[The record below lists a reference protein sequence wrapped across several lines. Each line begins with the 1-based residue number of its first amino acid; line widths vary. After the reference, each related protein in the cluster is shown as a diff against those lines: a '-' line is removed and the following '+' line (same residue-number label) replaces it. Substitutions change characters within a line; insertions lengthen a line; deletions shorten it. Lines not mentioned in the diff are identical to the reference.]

1 MYIFSQIL
9 IISELTNNMNKT
21 KFIDESNKNAF
32 KTILIMAVMT
42 GIITAFGFLIATAT
56 NNPNFITYALF
67 IAIGQNF
74 ISYFFGASIAL
85 KMSGAVPADENKYAD
100 LHKIV
105 QDLADKNEIK
115 KPTVYIINDPAPNAF
130 ATGRGGNSSSVAAT
144 TGLLAMLDR
153 GELEG
158 VMAHELTHVKNRDML
173 VMTIVVTMSAVL
185 SSMANMAAFASMSRD
200 RENNNGVLMMTVAV
214 LGNILLPLVSLFIQS
229 AISRRREFMADAGGA
244 ILTEHPEALA
254 SALQKIGG
262 FKQPMQNAKPA
273 TAHLY
278 ISCPFGGKGAQT
290 FYQKLF
296 MTHPPIEERVKA
308 LLA

>member
-1 MYIFSQIL
+1 
-9 IISELTNNMNKT
+9 MNKT
-21 KFIDESNKNAF
+21 KFVDESNKNAF

-56 NNPNFITYALF
+56 GNPGYITIALV
-67 IAIGQNF
+67 IAIGQNV

-85 KMSGAVPADENKYAD
+85 KMSGAIKADENKYTD

-105 QDLADKNEIK
+105 ADLAEKNEIK
-115 KPTVYIINDPAPNAF
+115 KPEVYIINDPAPNAF
-130 ATGRGGNSSSVAAT
+130 ATGRGRNSASVAAT

-158 VMAHELTHVKNRDML
+158 VMAHEITHVKNRDML

-185 SSMANMAAFASMSRD
+185 SSLANMAAFASMSRD
-200 RENNNGVLMMTVAV
+200 RESSNGGIFMLVAMA
-214 LGNILLPLVSLFIQS
+214 GNILLPIVSLFIQS

-262 FKQPMQNAKPA
+262 FKQPMQKASPA

-278 ISCPFGGKGAQT
+278 ISCPFGGARSQG
-290 FYQKLF
+290 FFQKIF

-308 LLA
+308 LIG

>member
-1 MYIFSQIL
+1 MQ
-9 IISELTNNMNKT
+9 KT
-21 KFIDESNKNAF
+21 RFVDESNKNAF
-32 KTILIMAVMT
+32 KTILIMTVMT
-42 GIITAFGFLIATAT
+42 GIITAFGFMIASVT
-56 NNPNFITYALF
+56 NNPSYITYALI
-67 IAIGQNF
+67 IAIGQNV
-74 ISYFFGASIAL
+74 ISYFFGATIAL

-105 QDLADKNEIK
+105 QDLAEKNEIK
-115 KPTVYIINDPAPNAF
+115 KPAVYIINDPAPNAF
-130 ATGRGGNSSSVAAT
+130 ATGRGRNHASVAAT

-173 VMTIVVTMSAVL
+173 VMTIVVTMSALL
-185 SSMANMAAFASMSRD
+185 SSLANMAVYSSMGRD
-200 RENNNGVLMMTVAV
+200 KENGNGGLMIIVAL

-254 SALQKIGG
+254 SALQKISG
-262 FKQPMQNAKPA
+262 FKQPLQNATPA

-278 ISCPFGGKGAQT
+278 ISCPFGGRGAQT

-296 MTHPPIEERVKA
+296 MTHPPIEERVRA
-308 LLA
+308 LIG

>member
-1 MYIFSQIL
+1 
-9 IISELTNNMNKT
+9 MNKT

-42 GIITAFGFLIATAT
+42 GVITAFGFLIASAT
-56 NNPNFITYALF
+56 GNPGYITMALI
-67 IAIGQNF
+67 IAIGQNI
-74 ISYFFGASIAL
+74 ISYFFGATIAL
-85 KMSGAVPADENKYAD
+85 KMSGAVKADENKYQD

-105 QDLADKNEIK
+105 ADLAIKNEIK
-115 KPTVYIINDPAPNAF
+115 KPEIYIINDPAPNAF
-130 ATGRGGNSSSVAAT
+130 ATGRGRNSASVAAT
-144 TGLLAMLDR
+144 TGLIAMLDR

-185 SSMANMAAFASMSRD
+185 SSLANMAAFASMS
-200 RENNNGVLMMTVAV
+200 NNKEGNSGPMMIVAIV
-214 LGNILLPLVSLFIQS
+214 GNILLPIVSLFIQS
-229 AISRRREFMADAGGA
+229 AISRKREFMADAGGA

-262 FKQPMQNAKPA
+262 FKQPMQKASPA

-278 ISCPFGGKGAQT
+278 ISCPFGGRSAQT
-290 FYQKLF
+290 FFQKMF

-308 LLA
+308 LIG

>member
-1 MYIFSQIL
+1 MQ
-9 IISELTNNMNKT
+9 KT
-21 KFIDESNKNAF
+21 KFVDESNKNAF
-32 KTILIMAVMT
+32 KTILIMGVMT
-42 GIITAFGFLIATAT
+42 GIITAFGFLVASAT
-56 NNPNFITYALF
+56 NNPSYITYALI
-67 IAIGQNF
+67 IAIGQNV
-74 ISYFFGASIAL
+74 ISYFFGATIAL
-85 KMSGAVPADENKYAD
+85 KMSGAVPADENKYSD

-105 QDLADKNEIK
+105 QDLATKNEIK
-115 KPTVYIINDPAPNAF
+115 KPAVYIINDPAPNAF
-130 ATGRGGNSSSVAAT
+130 ATGRGRNHASVAAT

-185 SSMANMAAFASMSRD
+185 SSLANMAVYSSMGRD
-200 RENNNGVLMMTVAV
+200 KENGNGGLMIIVAL

-254 SALQKIGG
+254 SALQKISG
-262 FKQPMQNAKPA
+262 FKQPLQNATPA

-278 ISCPFGGKGAQT
+278 ISCPFGGRGAQT

-296 MTHPPIEERVKA
+296 MTHPPIEERVRA
-308 LLA
+308 LIG

>member
-1 MYIFSQIL
+1 
-9 IISELTNNMNKT
+9 MNKT
-21 KFIDESNKNAF
+21 KFVDESNKNAF

-42 GIITAFGFLIATAT
+42 GVITAFGFLIASAT
-56 NNPNFITYALF
+56 GNPGYITMALI
-67 IAIGQNF
+67 IAIGQNV

-85 KMSGAVPADENKYAD
+85 KMSGAVKADENKYAD

-105 QDLADKNEIK
+105 ADLAEKNEIK
-115 KPTVYIINDPAPNAF
+115 KPEVYVINDPAPNAF
-130 ATGRGGNSSSVAAT
+130 ATGRGRNSASVAAT

-185 SSMANMAAFASMSRD
+185 SSLANMAAFASMSRD
-200 RENNNGVLMMTVAV
+200 RESSNGGIFMLVAMT
-214 LGNILLPLVSLFIQS
+214 GNILLPVVSLFIQS

-262 FKQPMQNAKPA
+262 FKQPMQKASPA

-278 ISCPFGGKGAQT
+278 ISCPFGGAAAQT
-290 FYQKLF
+290 FFQKLF

-308 LLA
+308 LLG

>member
-1 MYIFSQIL
+1 M
-9 IISELTNNMNKT
+9 TKT
-21 KFIDESNKNAF
+21 KFVDESNKNAF
-32 KTILIMAVMT
+32 KTILIMAGMT
-42 GIITAFGFLIATAT
+42 GVITAFGFLIATAT
-56 NNPNFITYALF
+56 NNPSYITYALF
-67 IAIGQNF
+67 LAVGQNF
-74 ISYFFGASIAL
+74 VSYFFGAKIAL
-85 KMSGAVPADENKYAD
+85 STSGAVLADENKYAD

-105 QDLADKNEIK
+105 EDLAKKNEIK

-130 ATGRGGNSSSVAAT
+130 ATGRGRNSASVAAT

-153 GELEG
+153 GEIEG
-158 VMAHELTHVKNRDML
+158 VMAHEITHVKNRDML

-185 SSMANMAAFASMSRD
+185 SSLASMVAYAGMSRRD
-200 RENNNGVLMMTVAV
+200 GEDSGNNGILMVIAV
-214 LGNILLPLVSLFIQS
+214 LGNILLPFVGMFIQS

-262 FKQPMQNAKPA
+262 FRQPMQNATPA

-278 ISCPFGGKGAQT
+278 ISCPFGGLSSQT
-290 FYQKLF
+290 FFQKMF

-308 LLA
+308 LLG

>member
-1 MYIFSQIL
+1 
-9 IISELTNNMNKT
+9 MNKT
-21 KFIDESNKNAF
+21 KFVDESNKNAF

-42 GIITAFGFLIATAT
+42 GIITAFGFMIASAT
-56 NNPNFITYALF
+56 NNPSYITYALI
-67 IAIGQNF
+67 IAIGQNI
-74 ISYFFGASIAL
+74 ISYFFGATIAL
-85 KMSGAVPADENKYAD
+85 KTSGAVPADENKYAD

-105 QDLADKNEIK
+105 QDLANKNEIK
-115 KPTVYIINDPAPNAF
+115 KPAVYIINDPAPNAF
-130 ATGRGGNSSSVAAT
+130 ATGRGRNHASVAAT

-185 SSMANMAAFASMSRD
+185 SSLANMAMYSGIGRD
-200 RENNNGVLMMTVAV
+200 RENSNGGLMIVIAM
-214 LGNILLPLVSLFIQS
+214 LGNILLPIVSLIIQS
-229 AISRRREFMADAGGA
+229 SISRKREFMADAGGA
-244 ILTEHPEALA
+244 ILTDHPEALA

-262 FKQPMQNAKPA
+262 FKQPLQNATPS

-278 ISCPFGGKGAQT
+278 ISCPFGGRGGQT

-296 MTHPPIEERVKA
+296 MTHPPIEERVRA
-308 LLA
+308 LIG

>member
-1 MYIFSQIL
+1 MQ
-9 IISELTNNMNKT
+9 KT
-21 KFIDESNKNAF
+21 KFVDESNKNAF

-42 GIITAFGFLIATAT
+42 GIITAFGFLIAGAT
-56 NNPNFITYALF
+56 NNPGYITMALI
-67 IAIGQNF
+67 IAIGQNI
-74 ISYFFGASIAL
+74 ISYFFGATIAL
-85 KMSGAVPADENKYAD
+85 KMSGAIKADENKYAD

-105 QDLADKNEIK
+105 ADLALKNEIK
-115 KPTVYIINDPAPNAF
+115 KPEVYIINDPAPNAF
-130 ATGRGGNSSSVAAT
+130 ATGRGRNSASVAAT

-173 VMTIVVTMSAVL
+173 VMTIVVTMSAIL
-185 SSMANMAAFASMSRD
+185 SSLANMAAFASMS
-200 RENNNGVLMMTVAV
+200 NNKEGNSGPMMLVAIT
-214 LGNILLPLVSLFIQS
+214 GNLLLPIVSLFIQS

-262 FKQPMQNAKPA
+262 FKQPMQKASPA

-278 ISCPFGGKGAQT
+278 ISCPFGGAASQT
-290 FYQKLF
+290 FFQKLF

-308 LLA
+308 LIG